1 MKRVSVLICASLVL
15 LGFAHAEDPNTGP
28 APALLKA
35 EKALR
40 AVLADVD
47 PEPLFEYSEHS
58 ESLIVKYRTRKFMVH
73 RTTKIGKHS
82 EKAIEVEGPSYQGFL
97 LKIHLQNAGTV
108 NQAVVPQTI
117 RRPYWTMDLDVTLIR
132 ATDKQL
138 YWALSYGSRV
148 NKDLLKQIRHA
159 IKSLDKRR

>member
-58 ESLIVKYRTRKFMVH
+58 ESLVVKYRTRKFMVH
-73 RTTKIGKHS
+73 STTKTGKHS
-82 EKAIEVEGPSYQGFL
+82 EKAIEVEGPSYQGFQ
-97 LKIHLQNAGTV
+97 LKIHLQKAGTV
-108 NQAVVPQTI
+108 NQAKVPQTL
-117 RRPYWTMDLDVTLIR
+117 RRPYWRMDLDVTLIP
-132 ATDKQL
+132 ATDKQF
-138 YWALSYGSRV
+138 YWGLSYGTRV
-148 NKDLLKQIRHA
+148 NKDLLKQVKEA
-159 IKSLDKRR
+159 INGLGKRG